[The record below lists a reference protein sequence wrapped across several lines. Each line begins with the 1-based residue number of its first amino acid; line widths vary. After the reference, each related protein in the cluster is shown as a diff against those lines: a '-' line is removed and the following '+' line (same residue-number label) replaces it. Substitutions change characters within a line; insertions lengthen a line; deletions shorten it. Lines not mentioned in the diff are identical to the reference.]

1 MEVVKTE
8 HIRKSKTT
16 GLKKILAVVIVTA
29 ILFSLIPIC
38 STAQQG
44 DVRVRFQI
52 KYLEFDKNSNSYKL
66 LVNIS
71 TDKPGHVVY
80 IEEYYTV
87 DSKSNPKYVSSDRF
101 DGGELVKTNSSYN
114 ASFEILRPVSHGGK
128 TYTLAKSVI
137 LLDNQRVLEYWLTKN
152 KDFID
157 NTDTSDDDDTLLT
170 ELQNIDRYETK
181 EKTLVTGSPLTFE
194 YSSLDVIYEINATG
208 KANGTVELR
217 VELLKGIP
225 SNTDKT
231 GGIAYRYIDMSA
243 DSNKVGEI
251 APKYRVENSWMKN
264 RSIPEINVGMF
275 SWNGTGKK
283 WEPLPTKIIDNDSRY
298 TYYESVAP
306 GLSSSSFAIAGFP
319 SKSGST
325 ANKTLANKTI
335 PEQSNKTV
343 QGNDTGN
350 VKEPLIKNIPGFEGI
365 TPILVLLLLFLIRIK
380 RRRN

>member
-1 MEVVKTE
+1 MNIVRTE
-8 HIRKSKTT
+8 HVRKSKTT
-16 GLKKILAVVIVTA
+16 GLKNIMAVLIITV
-29 ILFSLIPIC
+29 ILFSLIPD
-38 STAQQG
+38 SVMAQQG

-52 KYLEFDKNSNSYKL
+52 KYLEFDQNSNSYKL

-80 IEEYYTV
+80 LEEYYTV
-87 DSKSNPKYVSSDRF
+87 DSKSNPKFVSSGRF
-101 DGGELVKTNSSYN
+101 DGGELVKTVSSYN

-128 TYTLAKSVI
+128 TYTLVKSVI
-137 LLDNQRVLEYWLTKN
+137 LLDNQRILEYWLTRN
-152 KDFID
+152 RDFID
-157 NTDTSDDDDTLLT
+157 NTGTGDDDDTLIT

-181 EKTLVTGSPLTFE
+181 EKKLVAGSPVTFE

-208 KANGTVELR
+208 KASGDVELR

-251 APKYRVENSWMKN
+251 APKYRVLNSWMKN

-283 WEPLPTKIIDNDSRY
+283 WKPLPTKIIDKDSRY

-319 SKSGST
+319 SKSSST

-335 PEQSNKTV
+335 PKQSNKTV
-343 QGNDTGN
+343 QGSDTGN

-365 TPILVLLLLFLIRIK
+365 TPILVFLFLIRIK
-380 RRRN
+380 KRRN

>member
-1 MEVVKTE
+1 MEAVRTE
-8 HIRKSKTT
+8 HKRISKTT
-16 GLKKILAVVIVTA
+16 GLKNILAVVIIIV

-52 KYLEFDKNSNSYKL
+52 KYLEFDKNLNSYKL

-80 IEEYYTV
+80 LEEYYTV
-87 DSKSNPKYVSSDRF
+87 DSNSNPKFVSSGRF

-114 ASFEILRPVSHGGK
+114 ASFKILRPVSHGGNF
-128 TYTLAKSVI
+128 YTLVKSVV
-137 LLDNQRVLEYWLTKN
+137 LLDSQRVLEYWLTKN
-152 KDFID
+152 RDFID
-157 NTDTSDDDDTLLT
+157 NTGTSYDDDTLLT
-170 ELQNIDRYETK
+170 GLQNIDRYETK
-181 EKTLVTGSPLTFE
+181 EKKLVAGSPVTFE

-208 KANGTVELR
+208 KASGDVELR
-217 VELLKGIP
+217 VELLKGRP

-251 APKYRVENSWMKN
+251 APKYRVLNSWMKN

-283 WEPLPTKIIDNDSRY
+283 WEPLPTKIIDKDSRY

-319 SKSGST
+319 SKSSST
-325 ANKTLANKTI
+325 ANKTPANKTI
-335 PEQSNKTV
+335 PKQSNKTV
-343 QGNDTGN
+343 QGSDTGN

-365 TPILVLLLLFLIRIK
+365 TPILVLLFLIRIK

>member
-1 MEVVKTE
+1 MEVVRTE
-8 HIRKSKTT
+8 HKRISKTT
-16 GLKKILAVVIVTA
+16 GLKNILAVVIIIV

-38 STAQQG
+38 STAQQS

-52 KYLEFDKNSNSYKL
+52 KYHEFDKNLNSYKL

-80 IEEYYTV
+80 LEEYYTV
-87 DSKSNPKYVSSDRF
+87 DSKSNPKFVSSGRF
-101 DGGELVKTNSSYN
+101 DGGELVKTDSSYN

-128 TYTLAKSVI
+128 TYTLVKSVI
-137 LLDNQRVLEYWLTKN
+137 LLDTQRVLEYWLTRN
-152 KDFID
+152 RDFID
-157 NTDTSDDDDTLLT
+157 NTGTSDDDDTLLT
-170 ELQNIDRYETK
+170 GLQNIDRYETK
-181 EKTLVTGSPLTFE
+181 EKKLVAGSPVTFE

-208 KANGTVELR
+208 KASGDVELR

-251 APKYRVENSWMKN
+251 APKYRVLKSWMKN
-264 RSIPEINVGMF
+264 RSISEINVGMF

-283 WEPLPTKIIDNDSRY
+283 WEPLPTKIIDKDSRY

-306 GLSSSSFAIAGFP
+306 GLSSFAIAGFP
-319 SKSGST
+319 SKSSST

-335 PEQSNKTV
+335 PKQSNKTV

-350 VKEPLIKNIPGFEGI
+350 VKEPLIKNIPGFKGI
-365 TPILVLLLLFLIRIK
+365 TPILVLLFLIRIK

>member
-1 MEVVKTE
+1 MNIVRTE
-8 HIRKSKTT
+8 HVRKSKTT
-16 GLKKILAVVIVTA
+16 GLKNIMAVLIITV
-29 ILFSLIPIC
+29 ILFSLIPD
-38 STAQQG
+38 SVMAQQG

-52 KYLEFDKNSNSYKL
+52 KYLEFDQNSNSYKL

-80 IEEYYTV
+80 LEEYYTV
-87 DSKSNPKYVSSDRF
+87 DSKSNPKFVSSGRF
-101 DGGELVKTNSSYN
+101 DGGELVKTVSSYN

-128 TYTLAKSVI
+128 TYTLIKSVI
-137 LLDNQRVLEYWLTKN
+137 LLDNQRILEYWLTRN
-152 KDFID
+152 RDFID
-157 NTDTSDDDDTLLT
+157 NTGTGDDDDTLIT

-181 EKTLVTGSPLTFE
+181 EKKLVAGSPVTFE

-208 KANGTVELR
+208 KASGDVELR

-251 APKYRVENSWMKN
+251 APKYRVLNSWMKN

-283 WEPLPTKIIDNDSRY
+283 WKPLPTKIIDKDSRY

-319 SKSGST
+319 SKSSST

-335 PEQSNKTV
+335 PKQSNKTV
-343 QGNDTGN
+343 QGSDTGN

-365 TPILVLLLLFLIRIK
+365 TPILVFLFLIRIK
-380 RRRN
+380 KRRN

>member
-1 MEVVKTE
+1 MNIVRTE
-8 HIRKSKTT
+8 HVRKSKTT
-16 GLKKILAVVIVTA
+16 GLKNIMAVLIITV
-29 ILFSLIPIC
+29 ILFSLIPD
-38 STAQQG
+38 SVMAQQSN
-44 DVRVRFQI
+44 VRVRFQI
-52 KYLEFDKNSNSYKL
+52 KYLEFDQNSNSYKL

-80 IEEYYTV
+80 LEEYYTV
-87 DSKSNPKYVSSDRF
+87 DSKSNPKFVSSGRF
-101 DGGELVKTNSSYN
+101 DGGELVKTVSSYN

-128 TYTLAKSVI
+128 TYTLVKSVI
-137 LLDNQRVLEYWLTKN
+137 LLDNQRILEYWLTRN
-152 KDFID
+152 RDFID
-157 NTDTSDDDDTLLT
+157 NTGTGDDDDTLIT

-181 EKTLVTGSPLTFE
+181 EKKLVAGSPVTFE

-208 KANGTVELR
+208 KASGDVDLR

-251 APKYRVENSWMKN
+251 APKYRVLNSWMKN

-283 WEPLPTKIIDNDSRY
+283 WKPLPTKIIDKDSRY

-319 SKSGST
+319 SKSSST

-335 PEQSNKTV
+335 PKQSNKTV
-343 QGNDTGN
+343 QGSDTGN

-365 TPILVLLLLFLIRIK
+365 TPILVFLFLIRIK
-380 RRRN
+380 KRRN